1 MTQQM
6 PVPRPDTSPAR
17 ASRATALVVK
27 RPLPAAIIDFQSD
40 AVELEERPPPR
51 VAKITLYALSAL
63 ICSVILW
70 ASVSEVDEVV
80 IATGKLITS
89 QPTMVVQPLETS
101 IIRSL
106 DVTVGEIVH
115 AGQKLATLDPTFS
128 QADVDQQL
136 AKFRAFDA
144 QVKRIEA
151 EIAGQDYPALAGSS
165 RDEQLQVALLKQR
178 KAYFDAQLRNFD
190 EQIAGQSATISAGT
204 DQANVLADRL
214 DTLAKIEVARE
225 GLYQKEAGSLVMYL
239 GAKDARL
246 DVDADLSAIRGKSAE
261 AEHAVNKLAAEK
273 QAFIEDFHRNV
284 MEQLVQLRDQR
295 DTAAEELK
303 KMALRRT
310 MVNLTAPADA
320 VVLDLA
326 QRSVGSVVRDAEPVV
341 TLVPLNVPLEA
352 EVSVSALDIAR
363 VVPDMSARVKLDAY
377 PFQKFGTASG
387 TVRVISRDT
396 FSPTQEEIT
405 AGQSPVPFF
414 RARVALTDTRL
425 NAPADIVR
433 LLPGMTVTSEIKV
446 GRRTIISYILYPVMK
461 GLDSALRE
469 P

>member
-1 MTQQM
+1 MTQV
-6 PVPRPDTSPAR
+6 PVPRPGNPPAR
-17 ASRATALVVK
+17 VPEKGSAVVLK
-27 RPLPAAIIDFQSD
+27 RPLPSVIIDFQSD

-51 VAKITLYALSAL
+51 VAKVTLYALSAL

-70 ASVSEVDEVV
+70 ACVSEVDEVV

-151 EIAGQDYPALAGSS
+151 EIAGQDYPAMAGSS
-165 RDEQLQVALLKQR
+165 RDEQLQVALLRQR
-178 KAYFDAQLRNFD
+178 KAYYDAQLQNFD
-190 EQIAGQSATISAGT
+190 EQIAGQSAMITAGA
-204 DQANVLADRL
+204 DQAGVLADRL
-214 DTLAKIEVARE
+214 DALARIESARQ

-246 DVDADLSAIRGKSAE
+246 DVDADLSAIRGKSVE
-261 AEHAVNKLAAEK
+261 AEHTVKKLKAEK
-273 QAFIEDFHRNV
+273 QAFIEDFHRSV

-310 MVNLTAPADA
+310 LVTLTAPADA

-341 TLVPLNVPLEA
+341 TLVPLNIPLEA

-363 VVPDMSARVKLDAY
+363 VVIDMGARIKLDAY
-377 PFQKFGTASG
+377 PFQKFGTAMG
-387 TVRVISRDT
+387 KVRVVSRDT
-396 FSPTQEEIT
+396 FSPTQAEIT

-425 NAPADIVR
+425 NAAPDIVR

-446 GRRTIISYILYPVMK
+446 GRRSIISYILYPVMK